1 MTYSEI
7 WHRIATS
14 YDDGEARAIARILI
28 EELFGL
34 SYADIVCGATEQ
46 LSADDT
52 LRLDTAVRRI
62 EQGEPL
68 QHVLGY
74 ADFCGNRFCVNGS
87 VLIPRPE
94 TEWLV
99 DEGAKLMSTTATS
112 SPKRILDI
120 GTGSGCI
127 AISLKLRLGD
137 AYVEA
142 WDISEEALRTAQ
154 DNADALKAEV
164 TFRKRDALKA
174 EGECLQG
181 GALVSSAPTGQAMDS
196 INSNEGALVSSAPT
210 EQTMDS
216 INSNEGALVSSAPT
230 GQTMDSINSNEGA
243 LVSSAPTGQAMD
255 SINSNEA
262 STTAAPWD
270 LIVSNPPY
278 ICDSERSAMDDNV
291 LLHEPHTALF
301 VPDDD
306 PLRFYRAIAR
316 YALLTLNTGGSLLFE
331 CNTRYA
337 EATGTM
343 LRDMGFEEVTVS
355 DDCFNLPRFVRG
367 KQPLPTLPV
376 GEGLVTQGEAN
387 CRRLR
392 HSCRSHWQLK

>member
-164 TFRKRDALKA
+164 VFRKRDALRA
-174 EGECLQG
+174 
-181 GALVSSAPTGQAMDS
+181 D
-196 INSNEGALVSSAPT
+196 N
-210 EQTMDS
+210 
-216 INSNEGALVSSAPT
+216 
-230 GQTMDSINSNEGA
+230 
-243 LVSSAPTGQAMD
+243 
-255 SINSNEA
+255 
-262 STTAAPWD
+262 TAAPWD

-278 ICDSERSAMDDNV
+278 ICDSERTAMDDNV

-343 LRDMGFEEVTVS
+343 LSDMGFEEVTVS

-367 KQPLPTLPV
+367 SSPSQPSPS
-376 GEGLVTQGEAN
+376 GRA
-387 CRRLR
+387 
-392 HSCRSHWQLK
+392 

>member
-14 YDDGEARAIARILI
+14 YDDGEARAIARFLI

-34 SYADIVCGATEQ
+34 SYTDIVCGATDQ

-74 ADFCGNRFCVNGS
+74 ADFCGNRFGVNAS

-99 DEGAKLMSTTATS
+99 DEGERLMNGAPNAAPSAA
-112 SPKRILDI
+112 KRIIDI

-127 AISLKLRLGD
+127 AISLKLRLSD

-142 WDISEEALRTAQ
+142 WDISEEALRTAES
-154 DNADALKAEV
+154 NAKALEAEV
-164 TFRKRDALKA
+164 AFCKRDALRA
-174 EGECLQG
+174 EE
-181 GALVSSAPTGQAMDS
+181 S
-196 INSNEGALVSSAPT
+196 
-210 EQTMDS
+210 
-216 INSNEGALVSSAPT
+216 
-230 GQTMDSINSNEGA
+230 
-243 LVSSAPTGQAMD
+243 
-255 SINSNEA
+255 
-262 STTAAPWD
+262 AAPWN

-278 ICDSERSAMDDNV
+278 ICDSERAAMDDNV

-316 YALLTLNTGGSLLFE
+316 YALRSLSDGGNLLFE

-337 EATGTM
+337 EATGEM
-343 LRDMGFEEVTVS
+343 MREMGFEDVTVNN
-355 DDCFNLPRFVRG
+355 DCFGLPRFVAGR
-367 KQPLPTLPV
+367 KKSPSQPSPS
-376 GEGLVTQGEAN
+376 GRA
-387 CRRLR
+387 
-392 HSCRSHWQLK
+392 

>member
-74 ADFCGNRFCVNGS
+74 ADFCGNRFSVNSS

-99 DEGAKLMSTTATS
+99 DEGAKLMDGCIASDKTQHKAPH

-164 TFRKRDALKA
+164 VFRKRDALRA
-174 EGECLQG
+174 
-181 GALVSSAPTGQAMDS
+181 D
-196 INSNEGALVSSAPT
+196 N
-210 EQTMDS
+210 
-216 INSNEGALVSSAPT
+216 
-230 GQTMDSINSNEGA
+230 
-243 LVSSAPTGQAMD
+243 
-255 SINSNEA
+255 
-262 STTAAPWD
+262 TAAPWD

-306 PLRFYRAIAR
+306 PLRFYHAIAR
-316 YALLTLNTGGSLLFE
+316 YALLTLNIGGSLLFE

-337 EATGTM
+337 EATGAM
-343 LRDMGFEEVTVS
+343 LSDMGFEEVTVS

-367 KQPLPTLPV
+367 SSPSQPSPSGRAWLPK
-376 GEGLVTQGEAN
+376 A
-387 CRRLR
+387 
-392 HSCRSHWQLK
+392 

>member
-99 DEGAKLMSTTATS
+99 DEGAKLMDDCIASDETQHKAPH

-174 EGECLQG
+174 EEEGCSEEECLQG
-181 GALVSSAPTGQAMDS
+181 
-196 INSNEGALVSSAPT
+196 
-210 EQTMDS
+210 
-216 INSNEGALVSSAPT
+216 GALVSSAPT

-243 LVSSAPTGQAMD
+243 LVSSAPTGQTKD
-255 SINSNEA
+255 SINYSEA
-262 STTAAPWD
+262 NILAAPWD

-337 EATGTM
+337 EATRTM
-343 LRDMGFEEVTVS
+343 LSDMGFEEVTVS

-367 KQPLPTLPV
+367 RKNSPSQPSPS
-376 GEGLVTQGEAN
+376 GRA
-387 CRRLR
+387 
-392 HSCRSHWQLK
+392 

>member
-1 MTYSEI
+1 MPSGYKLKPLRNMTYSEI

-99 DEGAKLMSTTATS
+99 DEGAKLMDGCIASDETQHKAPH

-164 TFRKRDALKA
+164 VFRKRDALRA
-174 EGECLQG
+174 
-181 GALVSSAPTGQAMDS
+181 D
-196 INSNEGALVSSAPT
+196 N
-210 EQTMDS
+210 
-216 INSNEGALVSSAPT
+216 
-230 GQTMDSINSNEGA
+230 
-243 LVSSAPTGQAMD
+243 
-255 SINSNEA
+255 
-262 STTAAPWD
+262 TAAPWD

-316 YALLTLNTGGSLLFE
+316 YALLTLNIGGSLLFE

-343 LRDMGFEEVTVS
+343 LSDMGFEEVTIS

-367 KQPLPTLPV
+367 TSPSQPSPS
-376 GEGLVTQGEAN
+376 GRA
-387 CRRLR
+387 
-392 HSCRSHWQLK
+392 

>member
-34 SYADIVCGATEQ
+34 SYTDIVCGATEQ

-142 WDISEEALRTAQ
+142 WDISEEELRTAQ
-154 DNADALKAEV
+154 NNADALKAEV
-164 TFRKRDALKA
+164 VFRKRDALRA

-181 GALVSSAPTGQAMDS
+181 GALVSSAPTEQAMDY
-196 INSNEGALVSSAPT
+196 
-210 EQTMDS
+210 
-216 INSNEGALVSSAPT
+216 
-230 GQTMDSINSNEGA
+230 
-243 LVSSAPTGQAMD
+243 
-255 SINSNEA
+255 EA

-316 YALLTLNTGGSLLFE
+316 YALLTLNIGGSLLFE

-355 DDCFNLPRFVRG
+355 DDCFSLPRFVRG
-367 KQPLPTLPV
+367 RKNSPSQPSPSGRT
-376 GEGLVTQGEAN
+376 
-387 CRRLR
+387 
-392 HSCRSHWQLK
+392 

>member
-99 DEGAKLMSTTATS
+99 NEGAKLMDGCIASDETQHKAPH

-164 TFRKRDALKA
+164 VFRKRDALKA
-174 EGECLQG
+174 EVVFRKRDALKAEKEGYSEEEYLQG

-210 EQTMDS
+210 EQ
-216 INSNEGALVSSAPT
+216 
-230 GQTMDSINSNEGA
+230 
-243 LVSSAPTGQAMD
+243 AMD
-255 SINSNEA
+255 SINYSEA
-262 STTAAPWD
+262 NILAAPWD

-316 YALLTLNTGGSLLFE
+316 YALLTLNIGGSLLFE

-337 EATGTM
+337 EATGAM
-343 LRDMGFEEVTVS
+343 LSDMGFEEVTVS

-367 KQPLPTLPV
+367 RK
-376 GEGLVTQGEAN
+376 N
-387 CRRLR
+387 
-392 HSCRSHWQLK
+392 SHNQ

>member
-62 EQGEPL
+62 EHGEPL

-99 DEGAKLMSTTATS
+99 DEGAKLMGGCIASDETQHKAPH

-164 TFRKRDALKA
+164 VFRKRDALKA
-174 EGECLQG
+174 EEEGYSEEECLQG
-181 GALVSSAPTGQAMDS
+181 GALVSSAPT
-196 INSNEGALVSSAPT
+196 E
-210 EQTMDS
+210 
-216 INSNEGALVSSAPT
+216 
-230 GQTMDSINSNEGA
+230 
-243 LVSSAPTGQAMD
+243 QAMD

-278 ICDSERSAMDDNV
+278 ICDSERSTMDDNV

-316 YALLTLNTGGSLLFE
+316 YALLTLNIGGSLLFE

-337 EATGTM
+337 EATGEM
-343 LRDMGFEEVTVS
+343 MREMGFEEVTVS

-367 KQPLPTLPV
+367 RK
-376 GEGLVTQGEAN
+376 N
-387 CRRLR
+387 
-392 HSCRSHWQLK
+392 SHNQ

>member
-74 ADFCGNRFCVNGS
+74 ADFCGNRFSVNGS

-99 DEGAKLMSTTATS
+99 DEGAKLMDGCIASDETQHKAPH

-164 TFRKRDALKA
+164 VFRKRDALRA
-174 EGECLQG
+174 
-181 GALVSSAPTGQAMDS
+181 D
-196 INSNEGALVSSAPT
+196 N
-210 EQTMDS
+210 
-216 INSNEGALVSSAPT
+216 
-230 GQTMDSINSNEGA
+230 
-243 LVSSAPTGQAMD
+243 
-255 SINSNEA
+255 
-262 STTAAPWD
+262 TAAPWD

-316 YALLTLNTGGSLLFE
+316 YALLTLNIGGSLLFE

-337 EATGTM
+337 EATGKM
-343 LRDMGFEEVTVS
+343 LSDMGFEEVTVS

-367 KQPLPTLPV
+367 RK
-376 GEGLVTQGEAN
+376 N
-387 CRRLR
+387 
-392 HSCRSHWQLK
+392 SHNQ

>member
-14 YDDGEARAIARILI
+14 YEDGEARAIARILI

-34 SYADIVCGATEQ
+34 SYTDIVCGATDQ

-74 ADFCGNRFCVNGS
+74 ADFCGNHFGVNAS

-99 DEGAKLMSTTATS
+99 DEGEKLMNGASNAAPS
-112 SPKRILDI
+112 APKRILDI

-127 AISLKLRLGD
+127 AISLKLRLGE

-142 WDISEEALRTAQ
+142 WDISEEALRTAES
-154 DNADALKAEV
+154 NAKALKAEV
-164 TFRKRDALKA
+164 AFCKRDALRA
-174 EGECLQG
+174 EES
-181 GALVSSAPTGQAMDS
+181 V
-196 INSNEGALVSSAPT
+196 
-210 EQTMDS
+210 
-216 INSNEGALVSSAPT
+216 
-230 GQTMDSINSNEGA
+230 
-243 LVSSAPTGQAMD
+243 
-255 SINSNEA
+255 
-262 STTAAPWD
+262 APWD

-278 ICDSERSAMDDNV
+278 ICDSERADMDDNV

-301 VPDDD
+301 VPNDD

-316 YALLTLNTGGSLLFE
+316 YALRSLSNGGSLLFE

-337 EATGTM
+337 EATGKM
-343 LRDMGFEEVTVS
+343 MREMGFEDVTVN
-355 DDCFNLPRFVRG
+355 DDCFGLPRFVKG
-367 KQPLPTLPV
+367 SSPSQ
-376 GEGLVTQGEAN
+376 
-387 CRRLR
+387 
-392 HSCRSHWQLK
+392 

>member
-34 SYADIVCGATEQ
+34 SYTDIVCGATEQ

-99 DEGAKLMSTTATS
+99 DEGAKLMSDGSTPTDIKKLNS
-112 SPKRILDI
+112 KRILDI

-164 TFRKRDALKA
+164 VFRKRDALRA
-174 EGECLQG
+174 
-181 GALVSSAPTGQAMDS
+181 D
-196 INSNEGALVSSAPT
+196 N
-210 EQTMDS
+210 
-216 INSNEGALVSSAPT
+216 
-230 GQTMDSINSNEGA
+230 
-243 LVSSAPTGQAMD
+243 
-255 SINSNEA
+255 
-262 STTAAPWD
+262 TAAPWD

-316 YALLTLNTGGSLLFE
+316 YALLTLNIGGSLLFE

-337 EATGTM
+337 ETTGKM

-367 KQPLPTLPV
+367 RK
-376 GEGLVTQGEAN
+376 N
-387 CRRLR
+387 
-392 HSCRSHWQLK
+392 SHNQ

>member
-74 ADFCGNRFCVNGS
+74 ADFCGNRFSVNGS

-99 DEGAKLMSTTATS
+99 DEGTKLMSTTATS

-164 TFRKRDALKA
+164 VFRKRDALRA
-174 EGECLQG
+174 
-181 GALVSSAPTGQAMDS
+181 D
-196 INSNEGALVSSAPT
+196 N
-210 EQTMDS
+210 
-216 INSNEGALVSSAPT
+216 
-230 GQTMDSINSNEGA
+230 
-243 LVSSAPTGQAMD
+243 
-255 SINSNEA
+255 
-262 STTAAPWD
+262 TAAPWD

-278 ICDSERSAMDDNV
+278 ICDSERTAMDDNV

-316 YALLTLNTGGSLLFE
+316 YALLTLNIGGSLLFE

-367 KQPLPTLPV
+367 RK
-376 GEGLVTQGEAN
+376 N
-387 CRRLR
+387 
-392 HSCRSHWQLK
+392 SHNQ

>member
-34 SYADIVCGATEQ
+34 SYTDIVCGATEQ

-74 ADFCGNRFCVNGS
+74 ADFCGNRFSVNGS

-99 DEGAKLMSTTATS
+99 DEGAKLMNGCIASDETQHKAPH

-164 TFRKRDALKA
+164 VFRKRDALRA
-174 EGECLQG
+174 
-181 GALVSSAPTGQAMDS
+181 D
-196 INSNEGALVSSAPT
+196 N
-210 EQTMDS
+210 
-216 INSNEGALVSSAPT
+216 
-230 GQTMDSINSNEGA
+230 
-243 LVSSAPTGQAMD
+243 
-255 SINSNEA
+255 
-262 STTAAPWD
+262 TAAPWD

-316 YALLTLNTGGSLLFE
+316 YALLTLNIGGNLLFE

-337 EATGTM
+337 EATGKM
-343 LRDMGFEEVTVS
+343 LSDMGFKEVTVS

-367 KQPLPTLPV
+367 RK
-376 GEGLVTQGEAN
+376 N
-387 CRRLR
+387 
-392 HSCRSHWQLK
+392 SHNQ

>member
-14 YDDGEARAIARILI
+14 YEDGEARAIARILI

-34 SYADIVCGATEQ
+34 SYTDIVCGATDQ

-74 ADFCGNRFCVNGS
+74 ADFCGNRFGVNAS

-99 DEGAKLMSTTATS
+99 DEGERLMNGASNAAPS
-112 SPKRILDI
+112 APKRILDI

-127 AISLKLRLGD
+127 AISLKLRLGE

-142 WDISEEALRTAQ
+142 WDISEEALLTAES
-154 DNADALKAEV
+154 NAKALKAEV
-164 TFRKRDALKA
+164 AFCKRDALRA
-174 EGECLQG
+174 EESC
-181 GALVSSAPTGQAMDS
+181 SRETR
-196 INSNEGALVSSAPT
+196 
-210 EQTMDS
+210 
-216 INSNEGALVSSAPT
+216 
-230 GQTMDSINSNEGA
+230 
-243 LVSSAPTGQAMD
+243 
-255 SINSNEA
+255 EA
-262 STTAAPWD
+262 SFSSKPSIPSKPNAPWD

-278 ICDSERSAMDDNV
+278 ICDSERADMDDNV

-316 YALLTLNTGGSLLFE
+316 AGRRTLRPGGRLYFE
-331 CNTRYA
+331 IYERFA
-337 EATGTM
+337 EAMRRM
-343 LRDMGFEEVTVS
+343 LGEEGYTDTEVRE
-355 DDCFNLPRFVRG
+355 DLNGKPRM
-367 KQPLPTLPV
+367 T
-376 GEGLVTQGEAN
+376 
-387 CRRLR
+387 CSRL
-392 HSCRSHWQLK
+392 K

>member
-14 YDDGEARAIARILI
+14 YEDGEARAIARILI

-34 SYADIVCGATEQ
+34 SYTDIVCGATDQ

-74 ADFCGNRFCVNGS
+74 ADFCGNHFGVNAS

-99 DEGAKLMSTTATS
+99 DEGERLINGAYNAAPSA
-112 SPKRILDI
+112 PKRILDI

-127 AISLKLRLGD
+127 AISLKLRLGE

-142 WDISEEALRTAQ
+142 WDISEEALRTAES
-154 DNADALKAEV
+154 NAKALKAEV
-164 TFRKRDALKA
+164 AFCKRDALRA
-174 EGECLQG
+174 EES
-181 GALVSSAPTGQAMDS
+181 V
-196 INSNEGALVSSAPT
+196 
-210 EQTMDS
+210 
-216 INSNEGALVSSAPT
+216 
-230 GQTMDSINSNEGA
+230 
-243 LVSSAPTGQAMD
+243 
-255 SINSNEA
+255 
-262 STTAAPWD
+262 APWD

-278 ICDSERSAMDDNV
+278 ICDSERADMDDNV

-316 YALLTLNTGGSLLFE
+316 YALRSLSNGGSLLFE

-337 EATGTM
+337 EATGEM
-343 LRDMGFEEVTVS
+343 MREMGFEDVTVN
-355 DDCFNLPRFVRG
+355 DDCFGLPRFVKG
-367 KQPLPTLPV
+367 SSPSQ
-376 GEGLVTQGEAN
+376 
-387 CRRLR
+387 
-392 HSCRSHWQLK
+392 

>member
-14 YDDGEARAIARILI
+14 YEDGEARAIARILI

-34 SYADIVCGATEQ
+34 SYTDIVCGATDQ

-74 ADFCGNRFCVNGS
+74 ADFCGNHFGVNAS

-99 DEGAKLMSTTATS
+99 DEGERLMNGASNAAPS
-112 SPKRILDI
+112 APKRILDI

-127 AISLKLRLGD
+127 AISLKLRLGE

-142 WDISEEALRTAQ
+142 WDISEEALRTAES
-154 DNADALKAEV
+154 NAKALKAEV
-164 TFRKRDALKA
+164 AFCKRDALRA
-174 EGECLQG
+174 EES
-181 GALVSSAPTGQAMDS
+181 V
-196 INSNEGALVSSAPT
+196 
-210 EQTMDS
+210 
-216 INSNEGALVSSAPT
+216 
-230 GQTMDSINSNEGA
+230 
-243 LVSSAPTGQAMD
+243 
-255 SINSNEA
+255 
-262 STTAAPWD
+262 APWD

-278 ICDSERSAMDDNV
+278 ICDSERAGMDDNV

-316 YALLTLNTGGSLLFE
+316 YALRSLNNGGSLLFE

-337 EATGTM
+337 EATGEM
-343 LRDMGFEEVTVS
+343 MREMGFEEVTVN
-355 DDCFNLPRFVRG
+355 DDCFGLPRFVKG
-367 KQPLPTLPV
+367 SSPSQ
-376 GEGLVTQGEAN
+376 
-387 CRRLR
+387 
-392 HSCRSHWQLK
+392 

>member
-14 YDDGEARAIARILI
+14 YEDGEARAIARILI

-34 SYADIVCGATEQ
+34 SYTDIVCGATDQ

-74 ADFCGNRFCVNGS
+74 ADFCGNHFGVNAS

-99 DEGAKLMSTTATS
+99 DEGERLMNGVSNAAPS
-112 SPKRILDI
+112 APKRILDI

-127 AISLKLRLGD
+127 AISLKLRLGE

-142 WDISEEALRTAQ
+142 WDISEEALRTAES
-154 DNADALKAEV
+154 NAKALKAEV
-164 TFRKRDALKA
+164 AFCKRDALRA
-174 EGECLQG
+174 EES
-181 GALVSSAPTGQAMDS
+181 V
-196 INSNEGALVSSAPT
+196 
-210 EQTMDS
+210 
-216 INSNEGALVSSAPT
+216 
-230 GQTMDSINSNEGA
+230 
-243 LVSSAPTGQAMD
+243 
-255 SINSNEA
+255 
-262 STTAAPWD
+262 APWD

-278 ICDSERSAMDDNV
+278 ICDSERADMDDNV

-316 YALLTLNTGGSLLFE
+316 YALRSLSNGGSLLFE

-337 EATGTM
+337 EATGEM
-343 LRDMGFEEVTVS
+343 MREMGFEDVTVN
-355 DDCFNLPRFVRG
+355 DDCFGLPRFVKG
-367 KQPLPTLPV
+367 SSPSQ
-376 GEGLVTQGEAN
+376 
-387 CRRLR
+387 
-392 HSCRSHWQLK
+392 

>member
-14 YDDGEARAIARILI
+14 YEDGEARAIARILI

-34 SYADIVCGATEQ
+34 SYTDIVCGATDQ

-74 ADFCGNRFCVNGS
+74 ADFCGNHFGVNAS

-99 DEGAKLMSTTATS
+99 DEGERLMNGVSNAAPS
-112 SPKRILDI
+112 APKRILDI

-127 AISLKLRLGD
+127 AISLKLRLGE

-142 WDISEEALRTAQ
+142 WDISEEALRTAES
-154 DNADALKAEV
+154 NAKALKAEV
-164 TFRKRDALKA
+164 AFCKRDALRA
-174 EGECLQG
+174 EES
-181 GALVSSAPTGQAMDS
+181 V
-196 INSNEGALVSSAPT
+196 
-210 EQTMDS
+210 
-216 INSNEGALVSSAPT
+216 
-230 GQTMDSINSNEGA
+230 
-243 LVSSAPTGQAMD
+243 
-255 SINSNEA
+255 
-262 STTAAPWD
+262 APWD

-278 ICDSERSAMDDNV
+278 ICDSERAAMDDNV

-316 YALLTLNTGGSLLFE
+316 YALHSLSNGGSLLFE
-331 CNTRYA
+331 CNKRYA
-337 EATGTM
+337 EATGEM
-343 LRDMGFEEVTVS
+343 MREMGFEDVTVN
-355 DDCFNLPRFVRG
+355 DDCFGLPRFVKG
-367 KQPLPTLPV
+367 SSPSQ
-376 GEGLVTQGEAN
+376 
-387 CRRLR
+387 
-392 HSCRSHWQLK
+392 

>member
-34 SYADIVCGATEQ
+34 SYADIVCGATDQ

-99 DEGAKLMSTTATS
+99 DEGAKLMDGCVASDETQHKAPH

-164 TFRKRDALKA
+164 VFRKRDALRA
-174 EGECLQG
+174 
-181 GALVSSAPTGQAMDS
+181 D
-196 INSNEGALVSSAPT
+196 N
-210 EQTMDS
+210 
-216 INSNEGALVSSAPT
+216 
-230 GQTMDSINSNEGA
+230 
-243 LVSSAPTGQAMD
+243 
-255 SINSNEA
+255 
-262 STTAAPWD
+262 TAAPWD

-337 EATGTM
+337 EATGKM
-343 LRDMGFEEVTVS
+343 LSDMGFEEVTVS

-367 KQPLPTLPV
+367 RK
-376 GEGLVTQGEAN
+376 N
-387 CRRLR
+387 
-392 HSCRSHWQLK
+392 SHNQ

>member
-14 YDDGEARAIARILI
+14 YEDDEARAIARILI

-34 SYADIVCGATEQ
+34 SYTDIVCGATDQ

-74 ADFCGNRFCVNGS
+74 ADFCGNHFGVNAS

-99 DEGAKLMSTTATS
+99 DEGERLMNGASNAAPS
-112 SPKRILDI
+112 APKRILDI

-127 AISLKLRLGD
+127 AISLKLRLGE

-142 WDISEEALRTAQ
+142 WDISEEALRTAES
-154 DNADALKAEV
+154 NAKALKAEV
-164 TFRKRDALKA
+164 AFCKRDALRA
-174 EGECLQG
+174 EES
-181 GALVSSAPTGQAMDS
+181 VAPC
-196 INSNEGALVSSAPT
+196 
-210 EQTMDS
+210 
-216 INSNEGALVSSAPT
+216 
-230 GQTMDSINSNEGA
+230 
-243 LVSSAPTGQAMD
+243 
-255 SINSNEA
+255 
-262 STTAAPWD
+262 D

-278 ICDSERSAMDDNV
+278 ICDSERADMDDNV

-316 YALLTLNTGGSLLFE
+316 YALRSLNNGGSLLFE

-337 EATGTM
+337 EATGEM
-343 LRDMGFEEVTVS
+343 MREMGFEDVTVN
-355 DDCFNLPRFVRG
+355 DDCFGLPRFVAGRKG
-367 KQPLPTLPV
+367 SPSQPSPS
-376 GEGLVTQGEAN
+376 GRA
-387 CRRLR
+387 
-392 HSCRSHWQLK
+392 

>member
-14 YDDGEARAIARILI
+14 YEDGEARAIARILI

-34 SYADIVCGATEQ
+34 SYTDIVCGATDQ

-62 EQGEPL
+62 ELGEPL

-74 ADFCGNRFCVNGS
+74 ADFCGNHFGVNAS

-99 DEGAKLMSTTATS
+99 DEGERLINGASNAAPS
-112 SPKRILDI
+112 APKRILDI

-127 AISLKLRLGD
+127 AISLKLRLGE

-142 WDISEEALRTAQ
+142 WDISEEALRTAES
-154 DNADALKAEV
+154 NAKALKAEV
-164 TFRKRDALKA
+164 AFCKRDALRA
-174 EGECLQG
+174 EES
-181 GALVSSAPTGQAMDS
+181 V
-196 INSNEGALVSSAPT
+196 
-210 EQTMDS
+210 
-216 INSNEGALVSSAPT
+216 
-230 GQTMDSINSNEGA
+230 
-243 LVSSAPTGQAMD
+243 
-255 SINSNEA
+255 
-262 STTAAPWD
+262 APWD

-278 ICDSERSAMDDNV
+278 ICDSERAAMDDNV

-316 YALLTLNTGGSLLFE
+316 YALRSLSNGGSLLFE

-337 EATGTM
+337 EATGKM
-343 LRDMGFEEVTVS
+343 MREMGFEDVTVN
-355 DDCFNLPRFVRG
+355 DDCFGLPRFVKG
-367 KQPLPTLPV
+367 
-376 GEGLVTQGEAN
+376 
-387 CRRLR
+387 
-392 HSCRSHWQLK
+392 SCPSQ

>member
-99 DEGAKLMSTTATS
+99 DEGAKLMDGCIASDETQHKAPH

-164 TFRKRDALKA
+164 VFRKRDALKA
-174 EGECLQG
+174 EEEGCSEEECLQG
-181 GALVSSAPTGQAMDS
+181 GALVSSAPTEQAMDS
-196 INSNEGALVSSAPT
+196 INYS
-210 EQTMDS
+210 
-216 INSNEGALVSSAPT
+216 
-230 GQTMDSINSNEGA
+230 
-243 LVSSAPTGQAMD
+243 
-255 SINSNEA
+255 EA
-262 STTAAPWD
+262 NILAAPWD

-316 YALLTLNTGGSLLFE
+316 YALLTLNIGGSLLFE

-343 LRDMGFEEVTVS
+343 LSDMGFEEVTVS
-355 DDCFNLPRFVRG
+355 DDCFSLPRFVRG
-367 KQPLPTLPV
+367 RK
-376 GEGLVTQGEAN
+376 N
-387 CRRLR
+387 
-392 HSCRSHWQLK
+392 SHNQ

>member
-99 DEGAKLMSTTATS
+99 DEGAKLMDGCIASDETQHKAPH

-120 GTGSGCI
+120 GTGSGSI

-164 TFRKRDALKA
+164 VFRKRDALRA
-174 EGECLQG
+174 
-181 GALVSSAPTGQAMDS
+181 D
-196 INSNEGALVSSAPT
+196 N
-210 EQTMDS
+210 
-216 INSNEGALVSSAPT
+216 
-230 GQTMDSINSNEGA
+230 
-243 LVSSAPTGQAMD
+243 
-255 SINSNEA
+255 
-262 STTAAPWD
+262 TAAPWD

-355 DDCFNLPRFVRG
+355 DDCFSLPRFVRG
-367 KQPLPTLPV
+367 SSPSQPSPS
-376 GEGLVTQGEAN
+376 GRA
-387 CRRLR
+387 
-392 HSCRSHWQLK
+392 

>member
-14 YDDGEARAIARILI
+14 YDDSEARAIARILI

-99 DEGAKLMSTTATS
+99 DEGAKLMKGCIASDETQHKAPH

-164 TFRKRDALKA
+164 VFRKRDALKA

-181 GALVSSAPTGQAMDS
+181 
-196 INSNEGALVSSAPT
+196 
-210 EQTMDS
+210 
-216 INSNEGALVSSAPT
+216 
-230 GQTMDSINSNEGA
+230 GA

-316 YALLTLNTGGSLLFE
+316 YALLTLNIGGNLLFE

-337 EATGTM
+337 EATGKM
-343 LRDMGFEEVTVS
+343 LSDMGFEEVTVS

-367 KQPLPTLPV
+367 SSPSQPAAPPNQQPLPTLPV
-376 GEGLVTQGEAN
+376 GEGLVAQGLERPKKAY
-387 CRRLR
+387 
-392 HSCRSHWQLK
+392 HPKA

>member
-74 ADFCGNRFCVNGS
+74 ADFCGNRFSVNSS

-164 TFRKRDALKA
+164 VFRKRDALKA
-174 EGECLQG
+174 EEEGCSEEECLQG
-181 GALVSSAPTGQAMDS
+181 GALVSSAPTEQAMDY
-196 INSNEGALVSSAPT
+196 
-210 EQTMDS
+210 
-216 INSNEGALVSSAPT
+216 
-230 GQTMDSINSNEGA
+230 
-243 LVSSAPTGQAMD
+243 
-255 SINSNEA
+255 EA

-355 DDCFNLPRFVRG
+355 DDCFGLPRFVRG
-367 KQPLPTLPV
+367 SSPSQPSPS
-376 GEGLVTQGEAN
+376 GRA
-387 CRRLR
+387 
-392 HSCRSHWQLK
+392 

>member
-28 EELFGL
+28 EEQFGL
-34 SYADIVCGATEQ
+34 SYTDIVCGATEQ

-74 ADFCGNRFCVNGS
+74 ADFCGNRFSVNSS

-99 DEGAKLMSTTATS
+99 DEGAKLMDGCIASDETQHKAPH

-137 AYVEA
+137 TYVEA
-142 WDISEEALRTAQ
+142 WDISEEALRTAES
-154 DNADALKAEV
+154 NAQALKAEV
-164 TFRKRDALKA
+164 VFRKRDALKA
-174 EGECLQG
+174 EEEGCSEEECLQG
-181 GALVSSAPTGQAMDS
+181 GALVSSAPTGQ
-196 INSNEGALVSSAPT
+196 T
-210 EQTMDS
+210 
-216 INSNEGALVSSAPT
+216 
-230 GQTMDSINSNEGA
+230 
-243 LVSSAPTGQAMD
+243 MD

-316 YALLTLNTGGSLLFE
+316 YALLTLNIGGSLLFE

-343 LRDMGFEEVTVS
+343 LSDMGFEEVTVS
-355 DDCFNLPRFVRG
+355 DDCFGLPRFVRG
-367 KQPLPTLPV
+367 SSPSHQQPLPTLPV
-376 GEGLVTQGEAN
+376 GEGLVTKA
-387 CRRLR
+387 
-392 HSCRSHWQLK
+392 

>member
-142 WDISEEALRTAQ
+142 WDISEEALRTAES
-154 DNADALKAEV
+154 NAQALKAEV
-164 TFRKRDALKA
+164 VFRKRDALKA
-174 EGECLQG
+174 EEEGCSEEECLQG

-210 EQTMDS
+210 EQDMDS
-216 INSNEGALVSSAPT
+216 INYS
-230 GQTMDSINSNEGA
+230 
-243 LVSSAPTGQAMD
+243 
-255 SINSNEA
+255 EA
-262 STTAAPWD
+262 NILAAPWD
-270 LIVSNPPY
+270 MIVSNPPY

-316 YALLTLNTGGSLLFE
+316 YALLTLNIGGSLLFE

-337 EATGTM
+337 EATGAM
-343 LRDMGFEEVTVS
+343 LSDMGFEEVTVS

-367 KQPLPTLPV
+367 RK
-376 GEGLVTQGEAN
+376 N
-387 CRRLR
+387 
-392 HSCRSHWQLK
+392 SHNQ

>member
-14 YDDGEARAIARILI
+14 YEDGEARAIARILI

-34 SYADIVCGATEQ
+34 SYTDIVCGATDQ

-74 ADFCGNRFCVNGS
+74 ADFCGNHFGVNAS

-99 DEGAKLMSTTATS
+99 DEGEKLMNSVSNAAHPA
-112 SPKRILDI
+112 PKRILDI

-127 AISLKLRLGD
+127 AISLKLHLGE

-142 WDISEEALRTAQ
+142 WDISEEALRTAES
-154 DNADALKAEV
+154 NAKALKAEV
-164 TFRKRDALKA
+164 AFCKRDALRA
-174 EGECLQG
+174 EESV
-181 GALVSSAPTGQAMDS
+181 AT
-196 INSNEGALVSSAPT
+196 
-210 EQTMDS
+210 
-216 INSNEGALVSSAPT
+216 
-230 GQTMDSINSNEGA
+230 
-243 LVSSAPTGQAMD
+243 
-255 SINSNEA
+255 
-262 STTAAPWD
+262 WD

-278 ICDSERSAMDDNV
+278 ICDSERANMDDNV

-316 YALLTLNTGGSLLFE
+316 YALHSLSNGGSLLFE

-337 EATGTM
+337 EATGEM
-343 LRDMGFEEVTVS
+343 MREMGFEDVTVN
-355 DDCFNLPRFVRG
+355 DDCFGLPRFVKG
-367 KQPLPTLPV
+367 SSPSQ
-376 GEGLVTQGEAN
+376 
-387 CRRLR
+387 
-392 HSCRSHWQLK
+392 

>member
-74 ADFCGNRFCVNGS
+74 ADFCGNRFSVNSS

-164 TFRKRDALKA
+164 VFRKRDALRA
-174 EGECLQG
+174 
-181 GALVSSAPTGQAMDS
+181 D
-196 INSNEGALVSSAPT
+196 N
-210 EQTMDS
+210 
-216 INSNEGALVSSAPT
+216 
-230 GQTMDSINSNEGA
+230 
-243 LVSSAPTGQAMD
+243 
-255 SINSNEA
+255 
-262 STTAAPWD
+262 TAAPWD

-316 YALLTLNTGGSLLFE
+316 YALLTLNIGGSLLFE

-337 EATGTM
+337 EATGKM
-343 LRDMGFEEVTVS
+343 LSDMGFEEVTVS
-355 DDCFNLPRFVRG
+355 DDCFGLPRFVRG
-367 KQPLPTLPV
+367 SSPSQPSPS
-376 GEGLVTQGEAN
+376 GRA
-387 CRRLR
+387 
-392 HSCRSHWQLK
+392 

>member
-34 SYADIVCGATEQ
+34 SYTDIVCGATDQ

-99 DEGAKLMSTTATS
+99 DEGAKLMDGCIASDETQHKAPH

-164 TFRKRDALKA
+164 VFRKRDALKA

-181 GALVSSAPTGQAMDS
+181 GALVSSAPTEQAMDS
-196 INSNEGALVSSAPT
+196 INYS
-210 EQTMDS
+210 
-216 INSNEGALVSSAPT
+216 
-230 GQTMDSINSNEGA
+230 
-243 LVSSAPTGQAMD
+243 
-255 SINSNEA
+255 EA
-262 STTAAPWD
+262 NILAAPWD

-367 KQPLPTLPV
+367 RK
-376 GEGLVTQGEAN
+376 N
-387 CRRLR
+387 
-392 HSCRSHWQLK
+392 SHNQ

>member
-74 ADFCGNRFCVNGS
+74 ADFCGNRFSVNSS

-164 TFRKRDALKA
+164 AFRKKDALKA
-174 EGECLQG
+174 EEEGCSEEECLQG
-181 GALVSSAPTGQAMDS
+181 GALVSSAPTGQ
-196 INSNEGALVSSAPT
+196 T
-210 EQTMDS
+210 K
-216 INSNEGALVSSAPT
+216 
-230 GQTMDSINSNEGA
+230 
-243 LVSSAPTGQAMD
+243 D

-262 STTAAPWD
+262 NILAAPWD

-316 YALLTLNTGGSLLFE
+316 YALLTLNIGGSLLFE

-337 EATGTM
+337 EATGKM
-343 LRDMGFEEVTVS
+343 LSDMGFEEVTVS
-355 DDCFNLPRFVRG
+355 DDCFSLPRFVRG
-367 KQPLPTLPV
+367 RK
-376 GEGLVTQGEAN
+376 N
-387 CRRLR
+387 
-392 HSCRSHWQLK
+392 SHNQ

>member
-74 ADFCGNRFCVNGS
+74 ADFCGNRFSVNGS

-99 DEGAKLMSTTATS
+99 DEGAKLMSDGSTPTDIKKLNS
-112 SPKRILDI
+112 KRILDI

-127 AISLKLRLGD
+127 AISLKLRLGE

-164 TFRKRDALKA
+164 VFRKRDALKA
-174 EGECLQG
+174 EEEGCSEEEFLQG
-181 GALVSSAPTGQAMDS
+181 GALVSSAPT
-196 INSNEGALVSSAPT
+196 E
-210 EQTMDS
+210 
-216 INSNEGALVSSAPT
+216 
-230 GQTMDSINSNEGA
+230 
-243 LVSSAPTGQAMD
+243 QAMD

-262 STTAAPWD
+262 NILAAPWD
-270 LIVSNPPY
+270 MIVSNPPY
-278 ICDSERSAMDDNV
+278 ICDSERTAMDDNV

-316 YALLTLNTGGSLLFE
+316 YALLTLNIGGSLLFE

-337 EATGTM
+337 EATGKM
-343 LRDMGFEEVTVS
+343 LSDMGFEEVTVS

-367 KQPLPTLPV
+367 SSPSQPAAPPNPPRR
-376 GEGLVTQGEAN
+376 GGL
-387 CRRLR
+387 
-392 HSCRSHWQLK
+392 S

>member
-34 SYADIVCGATEQ
+34 SYADIVCGATEL

-164 TFRKRDALKA
+164 VFRKRDALRA
-174 EGECLQG
+174 EEEDCFEEECLQG
-181 GALVSSAPTGQAMDS
+181 GALVSSAPTEQAMDS
-196 INSNEGALVSSAPT
+196 INYS
-210 EQTMDS
+210 
-216 INSNEGALVSSAPT
+216 
-230 GQTMDSINSNEGA
+230 
-243 LVSSAPTGQAMD
+243 
-255 SINSNEA
+255 EA
-262 STTAAPWD
+262 NILAAPWD

-291 LLHEPHTALF
+291 LLHEPHTSLF

-316 YALLTLNTGGSLLFE
+316 YALLTLNIGGNLLFE

-337 EATGTM
+337 EATGAM
-343 LRDMGFEEVTVS
+343 LSDMGFEEVTVS
-355 DDCFNLPRFVRG
+355 DDCFGLPRFVRG
-367 KQPLPTLPV
+367 RKNSPSQPSPS
-376 GEGLVTQGEAN
+376 GRA
-387 CRRLR
+387 
-392 HSCRSHWQLK
+392 

>member
-34 SYADIVCGATEQ
+34 SYADIVCGATDQ

-52 LRLDTAVRRI
+52 LRLDTAIRRI

-99 DEGAKLMSTTATS
+99 DEGAKLMDGCIASDETQHKAPH

-164 TFRKRDALKA
+164 VFRKRDALRA
-174 EGECLQG
+174 
-181 GALVSSAPTGQAMDS
+181 D
-196 INSNEGALVSSAPT
+196 N
-210 EQTMDS
+210 
-216 INSNEGALVSSAPT
+216 
-230 GQTMDSINSNEGA
+230 
-243 LVSSAPTGQAMD
+243 
-255 SINSNEA
+255 
-262 STTAAPWD
+262 TAAPWD

-278 ICDSERSAMDDNV
+278 ICNSERSAMDDNV

-316 YALLTLNTGGSLLFE
+316 YALLTLNIGGSLLFE

-367 KQPLPTLPV
+367 SSPSQPAAPPNPPRR
-376 GEGLVTQGEAN
+376 GGL
-387 CRRLR
+387 
-392 HSCRSHWQLK
+392 S

>member
-14 YDDGEARAIARILI
+14 YEDGEARAIARILI

-34 SYADIVCGATEQ
+34 SYTDIVCGATDQ

-74 ADFCGNRFCVNGS
+74 ADFCGNHFGVNAS

-99 DEGAKLMSTTATS
+99 DEGERLINGVSNATPPA
-112 SPKRILDI
+112 PKRILDI

-127 AISLKLRLGD
+127 AISLKLRLGE

-142 WDISEEALRTAQ
+142 WDISEEALRTAES
-154 DNADALKAEV
+154 NAKALKAEV
-164 TFRKRDALKA
+164 AFCKRDALRA
-174 EGECLQG
+174 EES
-181 GALVSSAPTGQAMDS
+181 V
-196 INSNEGALVSSAPT
+196 
-210 EQTMDS
+210 
-216 INSNEGALVSSAPT
+216 
-230 GQTMDSINSNEGA
+230 
-243 LVSSAPTGQAMD
+243 
-255 SINSNEA
+255 
-262 STTAAPWD
+262 APWD

-278 ICDSERSAMDDNV
+278 ICDSERAAMDDNV

-306 PLRFYRAIAR
+306 PLRFYLAIAR
-316 YALLTLNTGGSLLFE
+316 YALSSLSNGGSLLFE

-337 EATGTM
+337 KATGEM
-343 LRDMGFEEVTVS
+343 MREMGFEEVTVN
-355 DDCFNLPRFVRG
+355 DDCFGLPRFVKG
-367 KQPLPTLPV
+367 SSPSQ
-376 GEGLVTQGEAN
+376 
-387 CRRLR
+387 
-392 HSCRSHWQLK
+392 

>member
-14 YDDGEARAIARILI
+14 YEDGEARAIARILI

-34 SYADIVCGATEQ
+34 SYTDIVCGATDQ

-62 EQGEPL
+62 ELGEPL

-74 ADFCGNRFCVNGS
+74 ADFCGNHFGVNTS

-99 DEGAKLMSTTATS
+99 DEGERLMNSAS
-112 SPKRILDI
+112 NAAPSAPKRILDI

-127 AISLKLRLGD
+127 AISLKLRLGE

-142 WDISEEALRTAQ
+142 WDISEEALRTAES
-154 DNADALKAEV
+154 NAKALKAEV
-164 TFRKRDALKA
+164 AFCKRDALRA
-174 EGECLQG
+174 EES
-181 GALVSSAPTGQAMDS
+181 V
-196 INSNEGALVSSAPT
+196 
-210 EQTMDS
+210 
-216 INSNEGALVSSAPT
+216 
-230 GQTMDSINSNEGA
+230 
-243 LVSSAPTGQAMD
+243 
-255 SINSNEA
+255 
-262 STTAAPWD
+262 APWD

-278 ICDSERSAMDDNV
+278 ICDSERAAMDDNV

-316 YALLTLNTGGSLLFE
+316 YALRSLSNGGSLLFE

-337 EATGTM
+337 EATGKM
-343 LRDMGFEEVTVS
+343 MREMGFEDVTVN
-355 DDCFNLPRFVRG
+355 DDCFGLPRFVKG
-367 KQPLPTLPV
+367 
-376 GEGLVTQGEAN
+376 
-387 CRRLR
+387 
-392 HSCRSHWQLK
+392 SCPSQ

>member
-99 DEGAKLMSTTATS
+99 NEGAKLMDGCIASDETQHKAPH

-181 GALVSSAPTGQAMDS
+181 GALVSSAPTGQ
-196 INSNEGALVSSAPT
+196 T
-210 EQTMDS
+210 K
-216 INSNEGALVSSAPT
+216 
-230 GQTMDSINSNEGA
+230 
-243 LVSSAPTGQAMD
+243 D

-316 YALLTLNTGGSLLFE
+316 YALLTLNIGGSLLFE

-337 EATGTM
+337 EATGKM

-355 DDCFNLPRFVRG
+355 DDCFSLPRFVRG
-367 KQPLPTLPV
+367 SSPSQPAAPPNPPRR
-376 GEGLVTQGEAN
+376 GGLSYP
-387 CRRLR
+387 RLR
-392 HSCRSHWQLK
+392 KA

>member
-14 YDDGEARAIARILI
+14 YEDGEARAIARILI

-34 SYADIVCGATEQ
+34 SYTDIVCGATDQ

-74 ADFCGNRFCVNGS
+74 ADFCGNHFGVNAS

-99 DEGAKLMSTTATS
+99 DEGEKLMNGASNAAS
-112 SPKRILDI
+112 SAPKRILDI

-127 AISLKLRLGD
+127 AISLKLRLGE

-142 WDISEEALRTAQ
+142 WDISEEALRTAES
-154 DNADALKAEV
+154 NAKALKAEV
-164 TFRKRDALKA
+164 AFCKRDALRA
-174 EGECLQG
+174 EES
-181 GALVSSAPTGQAMDS
+181 V
-196 INSNEGALVSSAPT
+196 
-210 EQTMDS
+210 
-216 INSNEGALVSSAPT
+216 
-230 GQTMDSINSNEGA
+230 
-243 LVSSAPTGQAMD
+243 
-255 SINSNEA
+255 
-262 STTAAPWD
+262 APWD

-278 ICDSERSAMDDNV
+278 ICDSERANMDDNV

-316 YALLTLNTGGSLLFE
+316 YALRSLSNGGNLLFE

-337 EATGTM
+337 EATGKM
-343 LRDMGFEEVTVS
+343 MREMGFEDVTVN
-355 DDCFNLPRFVRG
+355 DDCFGLPRFVKG
-367 KQPLPTLPV
+367 SSPSQ
-376 GEGLVTQGEAN
+376 
-387 CRRLR
+387 
-392 HSCRSHWQLK
+392 

>member
-99 DEGAKLMSTTATS
+99 DEGAKLMDGCVASDETQHKAPH

-164 TFRKRDALKA
+164 VFRKRDALRA
-174 EGECLQG
+174 
-181 GALVSSAPTGQAMDS
+181 D
-196 INSNEGALVSSAPT
+196 N
-210 EQTMDS
+210 
-216 INSNEGALVSSAPT
+216 
-230 GQTMDSINSNEGA
+230 
-243 LVSSAPTGQAMD
+243 
-255 SINSNEA
+255 
-262 STTAAPWD
+262 TAAPWD

-316 YALLTLNTGGSLLFE
+316 YALLTLNIGGSLLFE

-343 LRDMGFEEVTVS
+343 LSDMGFEEVTIS

-367 KQPLPTLPV
+367 TSPSQPSPS
-376 GEGLVTQGEAN
+376 GRA
-387 CRRLR
+387 
-392 HSCRSHWQLK
+392 

>member
-14 YDDGEARAIARILI
+14 YEDGEARAIARILI

-34 SYADIVCGATEQ
+34 SYTDIVCGATDQ

-74 ADFCGNRFCVNGS
+74 ADFCGNHFGVNAS

-99 DEGAKLMSTTATS
+99 DEGERLMNDASNATPS
-112 SPKRILDI
+112 APKRILDI

-127 AISLKLRLGD
+127 AISLKLRLGE

-142 WDISEEALRTAQ
+142 WDISEEALCTAES
-154 DNADALKAEV
+154 NAKALKAEV
-164 TFRKRDALKA
+164 AFCKRDALRA
-174 EGECLQG
+174 EES
-181 GALVSSAPTGQAMDS
+181 V
-196 INSNEGALVSSAPT
+196 
-210 EQTMDS
+210 
-216 INSNEGALVSSAPT
+216 
-230 GQTMDSINSNEGA
+230 
-243 LVSSAPTGQAMD
+243 
-255 SINSNEA
+255 
-262 STTAAPWD
+262 APWN

-278 ICDSERSAMDDNV
+278 ICDSERADMDDNV

-301 VPDDD
+301 VLDDD

-316 YALLTLNTGGSLLFE
+316 YALRSLNNGGSLLFE

-337 EATGTM
+337 EATGEM
-343 LRDMGFEEVTVS
+343 MREMGFEDVTVN
-355 DDCFNLPRFVRG
+355 DDCFGLPRFVKG
-367 KQPLPTLPV
+367 SSPSQ
-376 GEGLVTQGEAN
+376 
-387 CRRLR
+387 
-392 HSCRSHWQLK
+392 